1 MCFYYILDRS
11 KLKIDT
17 MTAVIIPKTNTVALP
32 EVPEQAEDRAAAEV
46 LRSEEKAVKKARRK
60 EKIDLNCHRKR
71 KQKFLMV

>member
-32 EVPEQAEDRAAAEV
+32 EVPEQAEDRAAEV
-46 LRSEEKAVKKARRK
+46 LRAEAKTEKARRK
-60 EKIDLNCHRKR
+60 EKISRKCHQRSYIG
-71 KQKFLMV
+71 